1 MAGNWFG
8 TGRMVLRG
16 AGLGG
21 VSLLLS
27 AVLSHAQAVDVT
39 TTVSSI
45 KDSGAIEL
53 VLPKDSMVAIGDK
66 LEFDTPLSGKD
77 ADGAD
82 GQSTVEWSVQGLK
95 DGVIIAEPSAKPEN
109 MPELGYRVTIKTLA
123 NQPMILSSSEAKIKA
138 AEVNSAEP
146 EIADATTD
154 QMGDDQEAPVAE
166 KTETAKPSVEKPS
179 EAEAADAKTQVEETS
194 EPKTDVT
201 APVEPEEPS
210 MAKEPAPE
218 APAAPQMAQ
227 PEKASKPTAKQE
239 VSGGAPEK
247 ASVEAPEKADTPLAT
262 KPEAPSAKAESAEP
276 KATDLVAKQSP
287 VGPAPEMECDRLA
300 AHPFDPDAVAKGVFY
315 ADLDADKVIA
325 ACQDA
330 IAAYPQEARFYTQLT
345 RGLHKA
351 GKPALAHAATQKG
364 AELGSGQSMAYLGV
378 MYKNGEQVAEDQTQ
392 ALQWFE
398 KAAEAGNPGGMVF
411 AASMYRDGVG
421 TARNY
426 KRAAELYQMASDKDI
441 AEASADL
448 GIFYDRGQGVE
459 RSPQQAATL
468 LLKAYVLD
476 DRDTQQIFFE
486 APGVLSEE
494 TREAVQIALKDKG
507 FYKSAIDA
515 DFGSG
520 TRRALILY
528 KRNARR

>member
-1 MAGNWFG
+1 MAGNWIG

-27 AVLSHAQAVDVT
+27 TVLSHAQAVDVT

-45 KDSGAIEL
+45 NDSGAIEL

-66 LEFDTPLSGKD
+66 VEFDTPLSGKD

-82 GQSTVEWSVQGLK
+82 GQSTVEWSVQGLG

-109 MPELGYRVTIKTLA
+109 MPEQGYRVTIKTLA

-154 QMGDDQEAPVAE
+154 QMGHDQKAPVAE

-179 EAEAADAKTQVEETS
+179 GAEAADAKAPVEETS
-194 EPKTDVT
+194 EPKTDDIT
-201 APVEPEEPS
+201 EPVKPEEPS

-218 APAAPQMAQ
+218 ASAASQMAQ
-227 PEKASKPTAKQE
+227 PEEASKPTATLETTKK
-239 VSGGAPEK
+239 VPEK
-247 ASVEAPEKADTPLAT
+247 ASVEEKADAPLA
-262 KPEAPSAKAESAEP
+262 KEPEAPSVEPESAEP
-276 KATDLVAKQSP
+276 KATDPVAKQTP
-287 VGPAPEMECDRLA
+287 VAPAPEMACDRMA

-364 AELGSGQSMAYLGV
+364 ADLGSGQSMAYLGV
-378 MYKNGEQVAEDQTQ
+378 MYKNGEQVAEDQAQ

-468 LLKAYVLD
+468 LLKAYVQD
-476 DRDTQQIFFE
+476 DKDTQQIFFE

-494 TREAVQIALKDKG
+494 TRKAVQIILKDKG

-528 KRNARR
+528 KRNTRR

>member
-1 MAGNWFG
+1 MAGSWIE
-8 TGRMVLRG
+8 TGRMALRG

-27 AVLSHAQAVDVT
+27 TVLSHAQAVDVT

-53 VLPKDSMVAIGDK
+53 VLPKDRMVAIGDK
-66 LEFDTPLSGKD
+66 VEFDMPLSREN
-77 ADGAD
+77 ADGSDDQPAI
-82 GQSTVEWSVQGLK
+82 EWSVQGLK
-95 DGVIIAEPSAKPEN
+95 DGVIIAEPSAKPEK

-123 NQPMILSSSEAKIKA
+123 NQPTILSSSEAKIKA
-138 AEVNSAEP
+138 AEINSADSDT
-146 EIADATTD
+146 AVATTD
-154 QMGDDQEAPVAE
+154 QMGDDKEATSAE
-166 KTETAKPSVEKPS
+166 KTS
-179 EAEAADAKTQVEETS
+179 EAETADAKTPVEEIS
-194 EPKTDVT
+194 EPKTDNIKE
-201 APVEPEEPS
+201 PVEPEEPS

-218 APAAPQMAQ
+218 APADPQMTQ
-227 PEKASKPTAKQE
+227 PEEASKPTAKQE
-239 VSGGAPEK
+239 GSGDAPEK
-247 ASVEAPEKADTPLAT
+247 VSVEEQKKTDTPLTDTPLAEKT
-262 KPEAPSAKAESAEP
+262 EVPSIKAESAEP
-276 KATDLVAKQSP
+276 KATGPVAKQTP
-287 VGPAPEMECDRLA
+287 VGPAPEMACDRLA

-378 MYKNGEQVAEDQTQ
+378 MYKNGEQVAQDQTQ

-459 RSPQQAATL
+459 RNAEQAATL
-468 LLKAYVLD
+468 LLKAYVQD
-476 DRDTQQIFFE
+476 DKDTQQIFFE

-494 TREAVQIALKDKG
+494 TRKAVQIALKDKG